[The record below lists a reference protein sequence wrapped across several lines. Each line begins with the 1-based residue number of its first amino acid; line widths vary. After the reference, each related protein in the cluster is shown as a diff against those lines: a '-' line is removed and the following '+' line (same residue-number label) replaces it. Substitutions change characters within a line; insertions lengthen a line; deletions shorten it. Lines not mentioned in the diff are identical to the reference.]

1 MSSAPS
7 TLPQVSARDTKSH
20 YGAIILGAGLSGLA
34 ANIQLKR
41 KLGFTD
47 VFCYEKSA
55 DIGGTWNH
63 NRYPGAACDIPLS
76 LYSFSFA
83 APKDV
88 WTQWAAQPQI
98 LEYLHSVQK
107 KFEVNNIAF
116 HHMVLEARHS
126 RQTGLWTI
134 QVKDLKTGETKTR
147 TCNILISA
155 LGGLANPNDPSFDVR
170 DFNGDVFHSAQWNFD
185 VSLKNK
191 DVVMVGNGCSAAQIV
206 PEIADEVKSLTQIAR
221 SRQSI
226 IRRPL
231 APDNTLVHWAKKYIP
246 GFAWVLRTII
256 FLIMER
262 MFRVSDVKRGAKD
275 RDYLLKDTKK
285 YIREVAPEKYW
296 DALEPDPSPSFA
308 STADFDIAA
317 KRRVFDS
324 GYYAALNN
332 PKVDLVQDDALESVK
347 GDTVTTKNGRKFKA
361 DVIVL
366 CTGFK
371 VHDYLFPVKIYNSEG
386 VSLQDRLR
394 DNKVSVYQGTCV
406 ADFPNLFW
414 LMGPNTATGHSS
426 VIFTSEAQITMMRKL
441 IKPILSQLK
450 PSTNGE
456 PAPTVE
462 VTPAAQEQYSKKIRN
477 EMKKKVWEK
486 DGGVSWYVNKDTGLC
501 TALYPFSQ
509 IHFWWNASFPKRV
522 DFKYIGA

>member
-1 MSSAPS
+1 MSPTPNS
-7 TLPQVSARDTKSH
+7 TPQVSARDTKSY

-83 APKDV
+83 PPKDV

-98 LEYLHSVQK
+98 LGYLHSVQK

-126 RQTGLWTI
+126 RKTGLWTV
-134 QVKDLKTGETKTR
+134 QVKDLKTGEIKTR

-155 LGGLANPNDPSFDVR
+155 LGGLANPNDPTFDVR

-185 VSLKNK
+185 VSLKDK

-246 GFAWVLRTII
+246 GFAWLLRTII

-262 MFRVSDVKRGAKD
+262 MFRVSDVKRGTKD

-296 DALEPDPSPSFA
+296 DALEP
-308 STADFDIAA
+308 DFDIAA

-371 VHDYLFPVKIYNSEG
+371 VHDYLFPVKIYNSAG
-386 VSLQDRLR
+386 VSLQNRLR

-406 ADFPNLFW
+406 ADFPNFFW

-450 PSTNGE
+450 PSTTGE
-456 PAPTVE
+456 SAPTVE
-462 VTPAAQEQYSKKIRN
+462 VTAAAQEQYNKKIRN

-486 DGGVSWYVNKDTGLC
+486 DGGVSWYVNKETGLC

-509 IHFWWNASFPKRV
+509 IHFWWNASFPKKA
-522 DFKYIGA
+522 DFKYIGL